1 MTSPIITP
9 QQLKDQLQNDR
20 LVMLDVSVPKVTG
33 EQTDQENQTI
43 PGAIVVDLKRD
54 FSNAEG
60 QFPNTVPSPEQFAE
74 TCGQLGITNESKV
87 IVFDNLGVYSS
98 PRVWWL
104 FNIMGHQDVF
114 VLDGGLPEWVNAGY
128 PTIESIPW
136 DRRSM
141 KSPMR
146 KFNTNYQAHLVK
158 PYEDILS
165 NVNHG
170 NFMIADAR
178 SKGRFEGT
186 TPEPRE
192 GIKSGHIPHS
202 VCLPYQEVLDGHKFK
217 SKAELQGI
225 FNNLQ
230 IADTTVYSCGSG
242 LTACIILLA
251 GQIAGVRSMNVYDG
265 SWTEWAELQG
275 LKN

>member
-33 EQTDQENQTI
+33 EQSNQENQTI

-54 FSNAEG
+54 FSNPEG
-60 QFPNTVPSPEQFAE
+60 QFPNTVPTPEQFAE
-74 TCGQLGITNESKV
+74 TCSQLGITNESKV
-87 IVFDNLGVYSS
+87 VIFDNLGVYSS

-104 FNIMGHQDVF
+104 FKIMGHQDVF

-141 KSPMR
+141 KHPQE
-146 KFNTNYQAHLVK
+146 KFKVSYQLHLVK
-158 PYEDILS
+158 AYPEIIE
-165 NVNHG
+165 NVKEEK
-170 NFMIADAR
+170 FVITDAR

-186 TPEPRE
+186 ASEPRQ
-192 GIKSGHIPHS
+192 GLKSGHIPHS

-217 SKAELQGI
+217 SKTELRNI
-225 FNNLQ
+225 FNSLQ

-251 GQIAGVRSMNVYDG
+251 GQIAGVRSMNIYDG